1 MKIYRPPIQPKTYA
15 LLVHLAAEMEIRP
28 SELLDKL
35 IKDAWHHRDETG
47 EKSAGHDD
55 KLPNMPHD
63 SRRHNLA
70 NSPEEL
76 ARIREL
82 HDRLSVG
89 QIAKEIDRPKSTVG
103 LAIKRMREKG
113 ELG

>member
-35 IKDAWHHRDETG
+35 IKDAWSHREETG
-47 EKSAGHDD
+47 EKSISQSVKTPH
-55 KLPNMPHD
+55 MPHD
-63 SRRHNLA
+63 SRRPNLA
-70 NSPEEL
+70 DSPNEL
-76 ARIREL
+76 AKIREL

-89 QIAKEIDRPKSTVG
+89 QIAKEIDRPKSTVA
-103 LAIKRMREKG
+103 LAIKRMKEAG
-113 ELG
+113 EL